1 MDKVKGYTNLTKE
14 NGSVC
19 NNDTESYQQRKQVIK
34 NRQRLNNIEA
44 KQQELDNRLEGIE
57 DNINAILDLLRG
69 K

>member
-1 MDKVKGYTNLTKE
+1 MAKVKGYTNLTKE

-19 NNDTESYQQRKQVIK
+19 NNDTEAYQQRKQVIK

-57 DNINAILDLLRG
+57 NNINAILDLLRG